1 MGLVKSDIE
10 FTTENWENFHFQQG
24 FSAGPPVAMRLM
36 RCRQEE
42 SRREEEGWDCP
53 AVLGVTRTASCG
65 KQGRG
70 VIVLDKHRYLGCKE

>member
-10 FTTENWENFHFQQG
+10 FTTENWENFHFQPG

-42 SRREEEGWDCP
+42 SRRVETVPLCQESLGLPAAVNRAEE
-53 AVLGVTRTASCG
+53 
-65 KQGRG
+65 
-70 VIVLDKHRYLGCKE
+70 